1 MFSLALRA
9 RSLLEALIMKY
20 LRFVARVAVMTV
32 VVATAVRAQDFRGRG
47 DSLFVWSARLRD
59 GGLLTIKN
67 IVGAINVTEA
77 NGDRVEVRAEKR
89 MRGRGDLRDIAFDVQ
104 EGASG
109 VTICTVYRGESACDE
124 GSFENTRF
132 SVRYTVAIPRGLRL
146 RASTGNGELSI
157 EKAGSEVEARTGNGG
172 IRIGQT
178 EGRVVAS
185 TGNGDL
191 EVESARGPV
200 RASTGNGRVFVSTSA
215 GPVSATTGNGDIDV
229 RMQSLSTE
237 ADMDFRSG
245 SGAVRVTLPA
255 DFNGDVDAS
264 TGNGELRTDFAIKLI
279 GRLDPQ
285 HMRGTIGNGGRTI
298 HLSTGNGRLEIRK
311 GS

>member
-1 MFSLALRA
+1 
-9 RSLLEALIMKY
+9 MKY
-20 LRFVARVAVMTV
+20 TRLVTAVAVIL
-32 VVATAVRAQDFRGRG
+32 VAAVPALHAQDYRGRG
-47 DSLFVWSARLRD
+47 DSVFVWSARMRD
-59 GGLLTIKN
+59 GALLTIKN

-77 NGDRVEVRAEKR
+77 DGDRVEVRAEKHF
-89 MRGRGDLRDIAFDVQ
+89 RGRGDPSDITFDVQ
-104 EGASG
+104 ETGSG

-124 GSFENTRF
+124 GGFNNTRF
-132 SVRYTVAIPRGLRL
+132 SVRYTVSMPRSLRL
-146 RASTGNGELSI
+146 RASTGNGELAVQR
-157 EKAGSEVEARTGNGG
+157 AGSEVELRTGNGG
-172 IRIGQT
+172 IRIGET
-178 EGRVVAS
+178 EGRVVAA

-200 RASTGNGRVFVSTSA
+200 RASTGNGRIFVSTAA

-245 SGAVRVTLPA
+245 SGAVRITLPA

-285 HMRGTIGNGGRTI
+285 HMRGTIGSGGRTI